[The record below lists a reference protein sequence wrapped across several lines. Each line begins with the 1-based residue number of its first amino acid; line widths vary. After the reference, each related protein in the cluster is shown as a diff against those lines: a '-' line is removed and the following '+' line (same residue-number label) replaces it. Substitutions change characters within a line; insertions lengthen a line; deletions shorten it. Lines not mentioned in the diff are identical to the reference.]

1 MNKIFFIMIIITSL
15 VISGCTAVSVT
26 PNEIIT
32 KDYIQL
38 ENERGQVFDAFEYF
52 ETVPNNENRSI
63 VIQTNGKQIKLL
75 QYTITT
81 TDSPDDF
88 LIYEGVSTSALGSP
102 LDVYSKN
109 REKVANNT
117 AQLFHS
123 PTVTDYGTVIQRD
136 LITSAKKTSGQ
147 SKNIQTPFI
156 LKKNTTYIIMGD
168 NRGGTQEM
176 LFNIEWL
183 EYEIE

>member
-1 MNKIFFIMIIITSL
+1 MNKIFFIMIIIASL
-15 VISGCTAVSVT
+15 IISGCTSVSVT

-63 VIQTNGKQIKLL
+63 LIQTNGKKIKLL
-75 QYTITT
+75 QYIITT
-81 TDSPDDF
+81 TDSPQDLYIFENPTLSD
-88 LIYEGVSTSALGSP
+88 IGTAV
-102 LDVYSKN
+102 DVYSKN
-109 REKVANNT
+109 RDRGINNT
-117 AQLFHS
+117 ALIYHS
-123 PTVTDYGTVIQRD
+123 PTITDNGIEIERD
-136 LITSAKKTSGQ
+136 LITNRRRVGGQ

-156 LKKNTTYIIMGD
+156 LKKNTTYIIMGN
-168 NRGGTQEM
+168 NRGGIQEM

-183 EYEIE
+183 EYELE